1 MDYSVSTGLYH
12 PLDSKKLAKL
22 KKMENPTPTVM
33 NLRPCTWTWL
43 ILMVLTLMMLA
54 IGKAGLGGIGIVSLV
69 LLSTLVKTQLVADY
83 FMGLKTANLLWRS
96 IVTVYL
102 LLVIAL
108 IGLAYG
114 LSLS

>member
-1 MDYSVSTGLYH
+1 M
-12 PLDSKKLAKL
+12 
-22 KKMENPTPTVM
+22 MEKPTPTVM
-33 NLRPCTWTWL
+33 NLRPCTWSWV
-43 ILMVLTLMMLA
+43 ILMGLTLAMLA
-54 IGKAGLGGIGIVSLV
+54 VGQAGLGGIGIVSLV

-83 FMGLKTANLLWRS
+83 FMGLKRTRLLWRA

-108 IGLAYG
+108 IGLAYW

>member
-1 MDYSVSTGLYH
+1 
-12 PLDSKKLAKL
+12 
-22 KKMENPTPTVM
+22 M

-43 ILMVLTLMMLA
+43 VLMGLTLALLA
-54 IGKAGLGGIGIVSLV
+54 VGKAGVGGVGIATLV

-83 FMGLKTANLLWRS
+83 FMGLKKTRLLWRA

-102 LLVIAL
+102 LLVISM
-108 IGLAYG
+108 IGLAYW

>member
-1 MDYSVSTGLYH
+1 
-12 PLDSKKLAKL
+12 
-22 KKMENPTPTVM
+22 M

-43 ILMVLTLMMLA
+43 VLMGLTLALLA
-54 IGKAGLGGIGIVSLV
+54 VGKAGLGGVGIVTLV

-83 FMGLKTANLLWRS
+83 FMGLKRTRLLWRA

-108 IGLAYG
+108 IGLAYW